1 MSDDAELPATETQAM
16 TNATADA
23 IPPTAETT
31 TDAPTTITRK
41 ASLPR
46 RIWLLLVVALV
57 VIVTDQITK
66 RLIEANIGLY
76 ENAIIFSWLSPYL
89 TFTHTQNTGAAFS
102 LLPEGGAI
110 FFVIGII
117 VCSLILYYAPRL
129 PVSDWVSRVALGMQ
143 LGGALGNL
151 IDRFRQGH
159 VTDFIH
165 FQIPEI
171 GFDFPVWNI
180 ADSCIVVGVIIL
192 IAINILRPEPT
203 A

>member
-1 MSDDAELPATETQAM
+1 MPNTL
-16 TNATADA
+16 ADA
-23 IPPTAETT
+23 MPPAAENSAVTPVATT
-31 TDAPTTITRK
+31 QQ

-46 RIWLLLVVALV
+46 RIWILLVVALIA
-57 VIVTDQITK
+57 IVSDQITK

-76 ENAIIFSWLSPYL
+76 DNVIITPWLSPYL

-110 FFVIGII
+110 FFVIGIV

-129 PVSDWVSRVALGMQ
+129 PVSDWISRIALGMQ
-143 LGGALGNL
+143 LGGAIGNL

-171 GFDFPVWNI
+171 GFDFPVFNV

-192 IAINILRPEPT
+192 ITLNVLRKEPVE
-203 A
+203 

>member
-1 MSDDAELPATETQAM
+1 MSDDAEMPVTEAQTM
-16 TNATADA
+16 SNSLADA
-23 IPPTAETT
+23 IPPVAEPATT
-31 TDAPTTITRK
+31 LPAMQK

-46 RIWLLLVVALV
+46 RIWVLLAVALV

-76 ENAIIFSWLSPYL
+76 ENVLITSWLSPYL

-102 LLPEGGAI
+102 LLPQGGAI

-129 PVSDWVSRVALGMQ
+129 PVRDWVSRVALGMQ
-143 LGGALGNL
+143 LGGAIGNL
-151 IDRFRQGH
+151 IDRVRQGH

-171 GFDFPVWNI
+171 GFDFPVWNV
-180 ADSCIVVGVIIL
+180 ADSCIVVGVILL
-192 IAINILRPEPT
+192 IGMNLLRKEPVE
-203 A
+203 